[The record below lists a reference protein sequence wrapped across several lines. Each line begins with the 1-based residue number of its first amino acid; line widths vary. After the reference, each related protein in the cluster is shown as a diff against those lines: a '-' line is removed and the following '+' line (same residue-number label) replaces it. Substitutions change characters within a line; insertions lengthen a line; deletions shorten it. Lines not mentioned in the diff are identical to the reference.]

1 MDKIIRYWDSDCY
14 LGWFNAEPDK
24 IDLCC
29 GVLTKAKKGELKIV
43 SSSITLIEVIRIK
56 DKPRLPKEKEI
67 TIVEFFQNDFITL
80 RNVDRFIAEQARN
93 LIWTYDYLKPK
104 DSIHDATAISN
115 NIQALNS
122 FDDHLLKL
130 DGLIDLPNGKGKLV
144 IEKPHIPHQGDMFE
158 DEKPKQKK
166 DKPISLH
173 PLSPE
178 EVQKKL
184 LETPPPKDKKKKK
197 KSS

>member
-93 LIWTYDYLKPK
+93 LIWTYDHLKPK
-104 DSIHDATAISN
+104 DSIHVATAISN
-115 NIQALNS
+115 NIQVLNS

-144 IEKPHIPHQGDMFE
+144 IEKPHIPHQSDMFE
-158 DEKPKQKK
+158 DEKQKK